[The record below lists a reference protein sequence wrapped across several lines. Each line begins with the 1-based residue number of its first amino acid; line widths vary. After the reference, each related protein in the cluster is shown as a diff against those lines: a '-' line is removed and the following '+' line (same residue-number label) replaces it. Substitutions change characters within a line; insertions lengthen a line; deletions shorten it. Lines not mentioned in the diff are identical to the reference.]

1 MGGNLVSLQYAE
13 AEMGKG
19 RPRAEVAGELGL
31 TDKALKAKLER
42 WRKAGRSSRP
52 TIGDVLELPVRPFA
66 VPVAQLAQPTEGTAV
81 RAVVYGDRQVPF
93 HDPQAFAILLKVI
106 GEVKPHIV
114 LNMGDE
120 VDCWQI
126 SDYERDPVREGS
138 LQDDLDLAREQLAQV
153 GEEAK
158 DAAKWYLEG
167 NHEDRLRRC
176 IWKMP
181 GASSQLPKL
190 RVFQETM
197 TLPYLLQLQGIGW
210 RYVESDKQSRTPILP
225 KLISIHGHQLKG
237 SITVEGATARKA
249 IQKYGRSV
257 IVGHHHRACQVVR
270 RDHNGQAFGIE
281 TGCLCL
287 LDGQPYGVDF
297 NWQQAVTVIEW
308 SKNHKVMAV
317 QQVMIRDGNALWRG
331 TSIVAPGAKRIA

>member
-1 MGGNLVSLQYAE
+1 MGSILDYAE
-13 AEMGKG
+13 AELGKG
-19 RPRAEVAGELGL
+19 RTRGEVASELGM
-31 TDKALKAKLER
+31 TDAALKSKLQR
-42 WRKAGRSSRP
+42 WRAAGRSSRP
-52 TIGDVLELPVRPFA
+52 TVSDILELPVRPFA
-66 VPVAQLAQPTEGTAV
+66 VPVAQVAQSLDNTAV

-93 HDPQAFAILLKVI
+93 HDPKAFAILLKVI

-114 LNMGDE
+114 LNVGDE

-126 SDYERDPVREGS
+126 SDYDRDPTRQDS
-138 LQDDLDLAREQLAQV
+138 LQDNLDLAREQLAQV
-153 GEEAK
+153 TEEAK
-158 DAAKWYLEG
+158 DAAKWFLEG
-167 NHEDRLRRC
+167 NHEDRLRKA
-176 IWKMP
+176 IWRMP
-181 GASSQLPKL
+181 GAAAQLPRL
-190 RVFQETM
+190 RVFQQVMTM
-197 TLPYLLQLQGIGW
+197 PYLLQLDGIGW
-210 RYVESDKQSRTPILP
+210 TYVETDRQSRTPILP

-237 SITVEGATARKA
+237 STTVEGASARKA

-257 IVGHHHRACQVVR
+257 IVGHHHRACTVVR
-270 RDHNGQAFGIE
+270 RDHNGQSFGIE